1 MTRRLLALVTA
12 LMLGVSG
19 IVGGLG
25 GGVGGGGTAWS
36 EETAAPAAAPA
47 SATAAAPA
55 AAATASVDKPK
66 TIEERLAALEAAT
79 KAATDSANEAAFNA
93 GDNAWVLVSSA
104 LVLLMTLPGLALF
117 YGGMVRKKNVLAT
130 MMQSLTIACLV
141 SILWALIG
149 YSIAF
154 GPGASEAR
162 ELKDDKGQLLKDDK
176 GVVKTESV
184 PLPSASYWGGFS
196 YFMLDHV
203 VTDSLRDKI
212 VLETAKDGTVQIKS
226 PAGALVPGPYSGYCA
241 SINHGSYMLFQ
252 LMFAIITPALIC
264 GAYAERMKFSSM
276 CLFSALWLV
285 LVYCPLAHMV
295 WGENGYFNWAFPKMV
310 KSPAFDFAG
319 GTVVHIS
326 SGVAALMT
334 ALFLGRRKG
343 YPDSPM
349 PPHNLTLSF
358 IGAMLL
364 WVGWF
369 GFNAGSALQA
379 SSLAVIAFANT
390 HFATAAAALG
400 WPLAEWILR
409 GKPTVLGAI
418 SGAVA
423 GLVAVTPASGFV
435 TPMGA
440 IVLGLVAG
448 VLCFTTSSYLKHALG
463 YDDALDAFG
472 VHAIGGMWGAI
483 ATGIFFNVDTNPGI
497 AAGNPELYLQIVT
510 GKIGALGLVVGQAKA
525 VLAAVTLSAI
535 GSALILALVKYTL
548 GLRVTKD
555 EEMEGL
561 DLSQHGEEGYALTS

>member
-1 MTRRLLALVTA
+1 MARRLLVLVAA

-19 IVGGLG
+19 IVGGG
-25 GGVGGGGTAWS
+25 GGWAWA
-36 EETAAPAAAPA
+36 EETTAPAATSTAVPPAPA
-47 SATAAAPA
+47 PAPA
-55 AAATASVDKPK
+55 DKPK
-66 TIEERLAALEAAT
+66 TVDERLAALEAQT
-79 KAATDSANEAAFNA
+79 KAVTDAVNEAAFNP

-117 YGGMVRKKNVLAT
+117 YGGMVRKRNVLAT
-130 MMQSLTIACLV
+130 MMQSLTIASLV
-141 SILWALIG
+141 SVLWALFG

-154 GPGASEAR
+154 GPGASHELTDAKGAV
-162 ELKDDKGQLLKDDK
+162 LKDDKGAPRS
-176 GVVKTESV
+176 E
-184 PLPSASYWGGFS
+184 PLPSANFWGGAS
-196 YFMLDHV
+196 YVLLDHV
-203 VTDSLRDKI
+203 ITESKRDAI
-212 VLETAKDGTVQIKS
+212 VLEAAKDGKVQLKT
-226 PAGALVPGPYSGYCA
+226 PAGALVPGPYGAYCA
-241 SINHGSYMLFQ
+241 SINHGTYMLFQ
-252 LMFAIITPALIC
+252 LMFAIITPALIS

-276 CLFSALWLV
+276 CLFSSLWLL

-295 WGENGYFNWAFPKMV
+295 WGENGYFNWAFPAMV

-326 SGVAALMT
+326 SGVAALMA
-334 ALFLGRRKG
+334 ALFLGRRRG
-343 YPDSPM
+343 YPESPM

-379 SSLAVIAFANT
+379 NGLAVLAFANT

-409 GKPTVLGAI
+409 GKPTLLGAI

-423 GLVAVTPASGFV
+423 GLVAITPASGFV
-435 TPMGA
+435 TPLSA
-440 IVLGLVAG
+440 LILGLVAG
-448 VLCFTTSSYLKHALG
+448 VLCFTTSSYLKRALG

-483 ATGIFFNVDTNPGI
+483 ATGIFFNPDANPGI
-497 AAGNPELYLQIVT
+497 AAGNPELYLQLVT
-510 GKIGALGLVVGQAKA
+510 GKIGTVALVFGQAKA
-525 VLAAVTLSAI
+525 VLAAVVLSAG
-535 GSALILALVKYTL
+535 GSALILAVVKYTI
-548 GLRVTKD
+548 GLRVAKD

-561 DLSQHGEEGYALTS
+561 DLSQHGEEGYVFTS